1 MFRNGYPSRRSDQKT
16 FEVIT
21 STWSIETL
29 GSVASLLAAT
39 LCQENPDRN
48 HKLSNFGSTER
59 EKIKWLKE
67 GINGWDVLFTNNQ
80 SLG

>member
-1 MFRNGYPSRRSDQKT
+1 
-16 FEVIT
+16 VIT